1 MDPSP
6 DGLARPRGEYGLDA
20 PYVPA
25 VLGAVGLALVV
36 IGAVRAVLGGG
47 AWMAAPIVGGL
58 ILVLSSAV
66 YVHTT
71 RIGKFQVW
79 AAILL
84 DLGLRGDERVLDMG
98 CGRGAVLLR
107 AAQLL
112 PRGRAVGIDL
122 WKGVDQSGNSPEAT
136 LRNAELEGVAG
147 RVELR
152 TGDMTSMPFEEAS
165 FDLVLSSLAIH
176 NIQGTAGRAAAIDE
190 AVRVLR
196 PGGRLAI
203 ADIEATRTYVAR
215 LRERG
220 MRDVGR
226 RRLDWRFW
234 YGGPWAATRLVT
246 ARKP

>member
-1 MDPSP
+1 MEQDSEHL
-6 DGLARPRGEYGLDA
+6 GRPRGEYGVDA

-25 VLGAVGLALVV
+25 VLGAFGLALVV
-36 IGAVRAVLGGG
+36 VGVVFAIMRAGTWTV
-47 AWMAAPIVGGL
+47 APMLAGVYFL
-58 ILVLSSAV
+58 LSSAV

-79 AAILL
+79 AGILL

-176 NIQGTAGRAAAIDE
+176 NIQGAAGRAAAIDE

-203 ADIEATRTYVAR
+203 ADIETTRTYVAR